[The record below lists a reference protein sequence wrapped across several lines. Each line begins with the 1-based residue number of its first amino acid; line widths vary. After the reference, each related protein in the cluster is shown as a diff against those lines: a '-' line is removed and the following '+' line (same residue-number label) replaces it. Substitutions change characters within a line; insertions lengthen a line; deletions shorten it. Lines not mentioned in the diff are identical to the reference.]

1 MKKQITLLALI
12 GLVTFSCAGRYEDKG
27 IPVTKQEE
35 MILSEVADYSPE
47 VRSAAAPAA
56 PGNSVTLDRKIIKNV
71 RLGIETGNF
80 AETRQKLD
88 SILSAYGATLI
99 RDNQFNDS
107 YRISC
112 DLEVKVEAKK
122 LEPLTAKLASI
133 GKRLEYK
140 NVEAADVTEEFIDI
154 EARLKNMK
162 KVEASLIDLLRKAKT
177 VDEIIRVEEKLG
189 QIRAEID
196 GYTGRLKY
204 LSSQVAQSTI
214 YINLYQKVEFKYEP
228 TETPKFTER
237 LLSAIDKGWKGFV
250 TALLFLIRLWPLYV
264 VAILIWL
271 SIKWFKAYRVQRK
284 EEKKAEKKREK
295 KQKKDKPVESGT
307 Y

>member
-1 MKKQITLLALI
+1 MKKQITLLVLI

-35 MILSEVADYSPE
+35 MLLSEVADYSPAI
-47 VRSAAAPAA
+47 RAAASPVA
-56 PGNSVTLDRKIIKNV
+56 PSTDVTYDRKIIKTV

-99 RDNQFNDS
+99 RDNQFNDN

-112 DLEVKVEAKK
+112 DIEIKVEANK
-122 LEPLTAKLASI
+122 LEPLAAVLANT

-140 NVEAADVTEEFIDI
+140 NVDATDVTEEFIDI

-162 KVEASLIDLLRKAKT
+162 KVEASLIDLLKKAKT

-189 QIRAEID
+189 QIRAEIE

-214 YINLYQKVEFKYEP
+214 YINLYQKVEFKYVP

-237 LLSAIDKGWKGFV
+237 LLSSIDKGWKGFV
-250 TALLFLIRLWPLYV
+250 TAILLLIRLWPLFV
-264 VAILIWL
+264 VAVLVWL
-271 SIKWFKAYRVQRK
+271 SIKWIKVYRIQKKDER
-284 EEKKAEKKREK
+284 KAEKKRDK
-295 KQKKDKPVESGT
+295 KQKKERPDESGT